1 MEALDEPGDIFSQ
14 NNNDDSLSQDF
25 FVVVVAAACLVFFFC
40 CFFCRLILFYFIFF
54 RGERELDEILLI
66 YLTLF
71 DFICE
76 SENFC
81 GSPGTKRGTIFNDF
95 LGGRLAT
102 LP

>member
-1 MEALDEPGDIFSQ
+1 MSREIFSPGITTMILFRRIFL
-14 NNNDDSLSQDF
+14 LSSWLPP
-25 FVVVVAAACLVFFFC
+25 VWVFFFAG
-40 CFFCRLILFYFIFF
+40 FFCRLILFYFILFK
-54 RGERELDEILLI
+54 GERELDEILFI